1 MKAKCGDYLRK
12 IHLLVIFCIAFLLCG
27 MFSAFSGIDCT
38 VYAQNDQKQTQ
49 KVKIGVL
56 QRGTNSPYVKKVQ
69 QLLAAKGYYFD
80 TIDGIFGKNTEE
92 AVREFQRDH
101 KLKVTGIVDS
111 KTLNKLQ
118 STEIAPRKVK
128 KELKVNASAYSAQDP
143 GCSNYTCT
151 GQRLKKGIVAV
162 DPKVIPLGTKMY
174 IPGYGYGVAADIGSA
189 IKGHRIDVAFESR
202 KEALKFGRRN
212 IVIQILE

>member
-1 MKAKCGDYLRK
+1 MRK
-12 IHLLVIFCIAFLLCG
+12 LHLLIIPCIAVLLG
-27 MFSAFSGIDCT
+27 SVFSTFSGVDGT
-38 VYAQNDQKQTQ
+38 VYAENNKKQTQ

-56 QRGTNSPYVKKVQ
+56 QRGANNQYVKKVQ
-69 QLLAAKGYYFD
+69 QLLAVKGYYFD
-80 TIDGIFGKNTEE
+80 TVDGIFGKNTEE

-128 KELKVNASAYSAQDP
+128 KEITVNASAYSPQDP
-143 GCSNYTCT
+143 GCSNYTST
-151 GQRLKKGIVAV
+151 GQRLRKGIVAV

-189 IKGHRIDVAFESR
+189 IKGNKIDVAFESR
-202 KEALKFGRRN
+202 KDALKFGRRN

>member
-1 MKAKCGDYLRK
+1 ML
-12 IHLLVIFCIAFLLCG
+12 IIFCIAVLLASV
-27 MFSAFSGIDCT
+27 FSPFAGIDGT
-38 VYAQNDQKQTQ
+38 VYAQNNKKETQ

-56 QRGTNSPYVKKVQ
+56 QRGANSPYVKKVQ
-69 QLLAAKGYYFD
+69 QLLAVKGYYFD

-128 KELKVNASAYSAQDP
+128 KELKVNASAYSPQDP
-143 GCSNYTCT
+143 GCSNYTST
-151 GQRLKKGIVAV
+151 GQRLRKGIVAV

-189 IKGHRIDVAFESR
+189 IKGNKIDVAFESR
-202 KEALKFGRRN
+202 KEALQFGRRN

>member
-1 MKAKCGDYLRK
+1 MGS
-12 IHLLVIFCIAFLLCG
+12 V
-27 MFSAFSGIDCT
+27 FSTFSGVDGT
-38 VYAQNDQKQTQ
+38 VYAENNKKQTQ

-56 QRGTNSPYVKKVQ
+56 QRGANNQYVKKVQ
-69 QLLAAKGYYFD
+69 QLLAVKGYYFD
-80 TIDGIFGKNTEE
+80 TVDGIFGKNTEE

-128 KELKVNASAYSAQDP
+128 KEITVNASAYSPQDP
-143 GCSNYTCT
+143 GCSNYTST
-151 GQRLKKGIVAV
+151 GQRLRKGIVAV

-189 IKGHRIDVAFESR
+189 IKGNKIDVAFESR
-202 KEALKFGRRN
+202 KDALKFGRRN